1 MKKNARV
8 WSMDDYNAHTHAH
21 ALHFTSWRDS
31 LVVFYC
37 ISAKKKKLGLDG
49 KNINFP
55 FYILAPKSKESI
67 LMVFNWI
74 RYSVPFFDNKFN
86 I

>member
-37 ISAKKKKLGLDG
+37 ISAKKKKKARSRREKHKFPILYLGT
-49 KNINFP
+49 
-55 FYILAPKSKESI
+55 
-67 LMVFNWI
+67 
-74 RYSVPFFDNKFN
+74 
-86 I
+86 